1 MNVSDNNSIA
11 KYDYHTHI
19 TSEHNFFSLKLKE
32 VWQYRD
38 LIILFTKRN
47 FTVTYKQTILG
58 PAWLFINPIISSLI
72 YCFIFGGIANMS
84 TDGIPQILFYMSG
97 NAIWTLFSNCL
108 VKNATTFTANA
119 NVFGKVYFPRLTIP
133 ISNVLSAIIQFGIQM
148 ILVFI
153 LLVFYFA
160 AGVVDPN
167 WISWLF
173 LPIVLIQL
181 GMMGMGCGI
190 IISSMTTKYR
200 DLSVLVGFGIQLWM
214 YVTPVVYPLSQADN
228 SLLKTI
234 LLINPVTA
242 PVEVFRYSFLGQGTI
257 VPMYYIWSWIFTIL
271 VMIFGIMIFNKIEKT
286 FMDTV

>member
-1 MNVSDNNSIA
+1 MEGNQISKKA
-11 KYDYHTHI
+11 QYHYHTHI
-19 TSEHNFFSLKLKE
+19 TSEHKFFKLNLKE

-38 LIILFTKRN
+38 LIVLFTKRN
-47 FTVTYKQTILG
+47 FAVTYKQTILG

-97 NAIWTLFSNCL
+97 NAIWTFFSSCL
-108 VKNATTFTANA
+108 VRNASTFTANA
-119 NVFGKVYFPRLTIP
+119 GVFGKVYFPRLTTP

-148 ILVFI
+148 IMVLIFLGFYTFTGEVNPKFSLFLLIPVI
-153 LLVFYFA
+153 LLH
-160 AGVVDPN
+160 
-167 WISWLF
+167 
-173 LPIVLIQL
+173 L

-200 DLSVLVGFGIQLWM
+200 DLSVLVGFGMQLWM
-214 YVTPVVYPLSQADN
+214 YITPVVYPLSQTDN
-228 SLLKTI
+228 KLLKQL

-242 PVEVFRYSFLGQGTI
+242 PVETFRYVLLGEGAI
-257 VPMYYIWSWIFTIL
+257 EPIYLIWSWIFTIM
-271 VMIFGIMIFNKIEKT
+271 VMIFGIMIFNKVEKT